1 MHVILVIADERAIR
15 EAISASLRDTCHT
28 IFESD
33 VDAALRRLI
42 SIHADAIILDDTPTL
57 GLAALAQVLK
67 TAPHLPL
74 IALSAR
80 GDSET
85 RAGFMLAGAA
95 ACLAKPFSYENL
107 LGALNQVIGPQE
119 SSPEAISVQVSE
131 PSNAAIVSQYQT
143 AMRWMNRFMSSMED
157 TDRLEYVLADALVDV
172 FDPSRCAVLLDREE
186 SVRIAASHGVAP
198 GVTQTLR
205 LEYAS
210 GLMRWFEVNP
220 YLIDKAGA
228 RSASAAK
235 ELHLLGARLGVP
247 VLCGGRVTGA
257 LVIGDKASGREY
269 SAEERELL
277 TTIARAAGTAL
288 ENAELHRNLASQQG
302 HLTTVLEHLASGVAV
317 VGGDKT
323 IRLINQSAER
333 ILQVRAVDVIG
344 RSVQKL
350 GSGFADIVLRVL
362 MQRKPL
368 LRQEVRDAAINA
380 TLGLSAAPLGEDG
393 VVVIF
398 SALPKHHRAKDE
410 IEYSPYWEYLSARVA
425 QEIKNPLVAIN
436 TFAQLLPRKYDSE
449 DFRGQFGE
457 VMQKEVDRINR
468 VVETLFDFA
477 RHPRLVL
484 QTSSVNDVVTSVLD
498 TFEDAAKNRGVVI
511 ERKLDGGVPPANLD
525 PLFFAQAIH
534 NVVQNAFDAM
544 PAGGKLLVVSRPRDE
559 GCEIVFAD
567 TGAGIPEQVA
577 PLVFLPFFGTREHGM
592 GLGLTVA
599 NRIAKQHYGE
609 LKLLASDSG
618 SVFAFRIPQADAR
631 RVPPETAERAKQD
644 QEVPLASGIV

>member
-1 MHVILVIADERAIR
+1 MHVVLVIAEERAIR

-28 IFESD
+28 VFESE

-42 SIHADAIILDDTPTL
+42 SIHADAIILDDTPRL
-57 GLAALAQVLK
+57 GVTALTQVRK
-67 TAPHLPL
+67 AAPHLPL

-95 ACLAKPFSYENL
+95 ACLPKPFSYEEL
-107 LGALNQVIGPQE
+107 LGALNQIIDTQE
-119 SSPEAISVQVSE
+119 VSLESVPVHVSE
-131 PSNAAIVSQYQT
+131 PSNTAIINQYQT

-157 TDRLEYVLADALVDV
+157 TGRLEYVLADALVDV
-172 FDPSRCAVLLDREE
+172 FDPSRCAVLLDRDGA
-186 SVRIAASHGVAP
+186 VRVAASHGVAA
-198 GVTQTLR
+198 GVAQTLR

-220 YLIDKAGA
+220 YLIDKASA

-247 VLCGGRVTGA
+247 VLCGGRVIGS

-277 TTIARAAGTAL
+277 TTMARAAGTAL
-288 ENAELHRNLASQQG
+288 ENAGLHHDLAGQQG
-302 HLTTVLEHLASGVAV
+302 HLTTVLEHLASGVVV

-323 IRLINQSAER
+323 IRLLNQSAER
-333 ILQVRAVDVIG
+333 ILQMRAVDLVG

-362 MQRKPL
+362 MNRRPL

-380 TLGLSAAPLGEDG
+380 TLGLSAAPLGDDG

-398 SALPKHHRAKDE
+398 SALPKRQRAKDDV
-410 IEYSPYWEYLSARVA
+410 EYSPYWEYLSARVA

-436 TFAQLLPRKYDSE
+436 TFAQLLPRKYESE
-449 DFRGQFGE
+449 DFREQFGE

-484 QTSSVNDVVTSVLD
+484 QTSSVNEVVTSVLD
-498 TFEDAAKNRGVVI
+498 TFEDEAKNRGISI
-511 ERKLDGGVPPANLD
+511 ERKLDTNLPDANLD
-525 PLFFAQAIH
+525 PLFFSQAIH

-544 PAGGKLLVVSRPRDE
+544 PNGGKLKVVSRQRDE
-559 GCEIVFAD
+559 GSEIVIAD
-567 TGAGIPEQVA
+567 TGSGIPEQVA
-577 PLVFLPFFGTREHGM
+577 PLVFLPFFGTREFGM

-599 NRIAKQHYGE
+599 NRIAKQHHGE
-609 LKLLASDSG
+609 LKLLSSDSG
-618 SVFAFRIPQADAR
+618 SVFAFRIPRADGQQA
-631 RVPPETAERAKQD
+631 PPETADRTKQD
-644 QEVPLASGIV
+644 QDLPLASGIV